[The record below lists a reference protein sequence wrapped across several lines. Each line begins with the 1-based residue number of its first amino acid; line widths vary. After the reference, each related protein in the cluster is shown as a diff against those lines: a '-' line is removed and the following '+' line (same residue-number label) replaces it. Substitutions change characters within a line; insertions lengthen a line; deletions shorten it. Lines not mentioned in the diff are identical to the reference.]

1 MGIHLETWISE
12 KEAAKK
18 TVRVLMHVLH
28 QDTFPGTK
36 LKRATFSRPFP
47 AQARKLVEGWERYR
61 LSMKV
66 LRGDVRYK
74 DGKVVG
80 QLVEESDGSRIW
92 DRLSIEC
99 FEKR

>member
-1 MGIHLETWISE
+1 
-12 KEAAKK
+12 
-18 TVRVLMHVLH
+18 
-28 QDTFPGTK
+28 
-36 LKRATFSRPFP
+36 
-47 AQARKLVEGWERYR
+47 
-61 LSMKV
+61 MKV